1 MDEICFLRERS
12 LSRMMPRLRADGD
25 GEMVVSRKEIS
36 EDLSFDRCC
45 GVPMRRYSVLD
56 GLTVRRF
63 DVSQAWT
70 ELSVEERVSRF
81 LAESEAEKEM
91 YN

>member
-1 MDEICFLRERS
+1 MRS
-12 LSRMMPRLRADGD
+12 
-25 GEMVVSRKEIS
+25 
-36 EDLSFDRCC
+36 
-45 GVPMRRYSVLD
+45 YSVLD

-63 DVSQAWT
+63 DVSQEWT
-70 ELSVEERVSRF
+70 ELSVEERISRF